1 MQNESITPQKAISQG
16 HLTISLPGMI
26 IMFGAGYGLF
36 ELAQLKV
43 IHFLV
48 FMPGS
53 IVIAPIVAW
62 IYWSFAITHWRI
74 WAFSKVDDPLELK
87 RIAVDGGLIW
97 NDGSFFERTEI
108 RTTKQKA
115 LIFDL
120 EKRIRE
126 EQSKEFEDDPNIPN
140 SSEFKFSK
148 GVMYV
153 KLAQNALIIVVGAY
167 LAISSQNS
175 YVGLFFVGL
184 GILLSIRPFMK
195 LSNVLPVLILSNNGI
210 TIDDRTYKWNYI
222 SNENAQMEGIGK
234 SRSAYLTFEI
244 DETSQRI
251 PLDDYEVTLPELR
264 KLLSVYRGRNKAVN
278 NR

>member
-1 MQNESITPQKAISQG
+1 MQNENITPQKAISKG
-16 HLTISLPGMI
+16 HLMISLPGMI
-26 IMFGAGYGLF
+26 IMFAAVYGLF
-36 ELAQLKV
+36 KLAQLKV

-62 IYWSFAITHWRI
+62 IYWSFTITRWRI
-74 WAFSKVDDPLELK
+74 WAFSNVDDPLELK
-87 RIAVDGGLIW
+87 RMAVDGGLIW
-97 NDGSFFERTEI
+97 KDGSFFERTEI
-108 RTTKQKA
+108 RTAKQKA
-115 LIFDL
+115 LIFEL

-126 EQSKEFEDDPNIPN
+126 EKTKEFEDDPSVPN

-148 GVMYV
+148 GVLYV
-153 KLAQNALIIVVGAY
+153 KLAQNTLLIAVGTY
-167 LAISSQNS
+167 LAISSENS

-195 LSNVLPVLILSNNGI
+195 LSNVLPILILSNDGI
-210 TIDDRTYKWNYI
+210 TINERTFKWNYI
-222 SNENAQMEGIGK
+222 SNESAQMEGIGK

>member
-1 MQNESITPQKAISQG
+1 MTNENITPQKAILRGQ
-16 HLTISLPGMI
+16 LVINVPGMI
-26 IMFGAGYGLF
+26 VMFAVAVGLY
-36 ELAQLKV
+36 QLSSHKL
-43 IHFLV
+43 INPLV
-48 FMPGS
+48 FLPGTFLIS
-53 IVIAPIVAW
+53 PLVAW
-62 IYWSFAITHWRI
+62 IYWSFSITHWRI
-74 WAFSKVDDPLELK
+74 WAFSRVDDPLELK
-87 RIAVDGGLIW
+87 RMAVDGGLIW
-97 NDGSFFERTEI
+97 KDGSFFERTEI

-115 LIFDL
+115 LIFEL
-120 EKRIRE
+120 EKRIRAE
-126 EQSKEFEDDPNIPN
+126 KAKEFEDDPSVPN
-140 SSEFKFSK
+140 LSEFKFSK

-195 LSNVLPVLILSNNGI
+195 LSNVLPVLVLSNDGI
-210 TIDDRTYKWNYI
+210 TIDERTYKWNYI
-222 SNENAQMEGIGK
+222 SNESAQMEGIGK

-264 KLLSVYRGRNKAVN
+264 KLLNIYRERNKAVN